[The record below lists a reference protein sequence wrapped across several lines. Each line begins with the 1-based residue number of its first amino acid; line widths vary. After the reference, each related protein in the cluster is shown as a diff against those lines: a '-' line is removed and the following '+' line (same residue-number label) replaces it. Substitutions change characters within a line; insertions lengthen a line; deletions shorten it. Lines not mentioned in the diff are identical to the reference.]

1 MMTLTTVA
9 ILGALLAWVL
19 IMFFKKSEPAVGVQL
34 AQPRQDLASLKIGD
48 ARVGDTISI
57 AGAGDDL
64 TDLDFTADRHKQYEA
79 GGKQW
84 FELSG
89 AYRERRVSVEVFDDE
104 EVEVRAALDGKKL
117 TLDQLGLTEED
128 LAAMDERQN
137 AADSF
142 EYDGIVWMYRA
153 SREVGEFRDGQGIGA
168 GMYRWDF
175 REENGNRFLYV
186 KKPQGEPFSGIV
198 LQQVNPGDI
207 TVYRGG

>member
-1 MMTLTTVA
+1 MITLTTVA
-9 ILGALLAWVL
+9 ILGALLAWVS
-19 IMFFKKSEPAVGVQL
+19 IMFFKKSEPAVPM
-34 AQPRQDLASLKIGD
+34 QPRQDLANLKIGD

-64 TDLDFTADRHKQYEA
+64 TDVDFTADRQKQYEA
-79 GGKQW
+79 GSKHW

-89 AYRERRVSVEVFDDE
+89 MYRERRVYVEVFDDE
-104 EVEVRAALDGKKL
+104 EVETRAALDGRKL

-142 EYDGIVWMYRA
+142 ESEGIVWMYRA
-153 SREVGEFRDGQGIGA
+153 SREIGEFRDRQEIGA

-175 REENGNRFLYV
+175 QEENGKRFLYV
-186 KKPQGEPFSGIV
+186 KKPQGEPFSAVV